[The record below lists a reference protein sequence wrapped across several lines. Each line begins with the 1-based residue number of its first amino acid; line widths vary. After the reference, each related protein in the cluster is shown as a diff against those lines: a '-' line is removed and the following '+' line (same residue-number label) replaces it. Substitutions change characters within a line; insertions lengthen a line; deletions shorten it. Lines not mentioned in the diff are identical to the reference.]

1 MNNEGSG
8 LYLLQSKINHSC
20 VPNACS
26 TFPYSNDIVVLKAL
40 APIQQGEEI
49 CISYLD
55 ECMLERSRHSRHK
68 VLRENYVFICQC
80 PKCRAQASDP
90 DETSEDDDDDD
101 EMDDY
106 DDDDDMN

>member
-1 MNNEGSG
+1 M
-8 LYLLQSKINHSC
+8 
-20 VPNACS
+20 
-26 TFPYSNDIVVLKAL
+26 LKAL